1 MSKEP
6 KKKIQDQ
13 ALLYHLTDI
22 ENLESIFEH
31 GLLSRE
37 ELDQSNKIGYS
48 DVADQEIIKKRKELG
63 LERHVPFHF
72 FTKNPFDYAVI
83 KGSRDKEFVLIALRR
98 TIAKSRNWKIVTRH
112 PLASSGVEVLGY
124 DEGMKTINWDCMNQR
139 NFMEDEECKSICM
152 AECLSP
158 KPVSASDFL
167 NISVKNVDQQKKV
180 NSLAKSAGL
189 SVHVN
194 LAPHMLVTVKEDD

>member
-1 MSKEP
+1 MGKRIEE
-6 KKKIQDQ
+6 Q

-37 ELDQSNKIGYS
+37 ELNQSDKIGYT

-63 LERHVPFHF
+63 LESHVPFHF
-72 FTKNPFDYAVI
+72 FTKNPFDYAAV
-83 KGSRDKEFVLIALRR
+83 KGNADKEFVLIALRR
-98 TIAKSRNWKIVTRH
+98 TVAKSRDWKIVTRH

-124 DEGMKTINWDCMNQR
+124 DEGMQAINWDCMNQR
-139 NFMEDEECKSICM
+139 DFDDDECKSICM

-158 KPVSASDFL
+158 VPVNANDFL
-167 NISVKNVDQQKKV
+167 NISVKNVDLQKKV
-180 NSLAKSAGL
+180 GDLAKSAGL
-189 SVHVN
+189 GVHVN
-194 LAPHMLVTVKEDD
+194 LAPHMLVTIK

>member
-1 MSKEP
+1 MGKRIEE
-6 KKKIQDQ
+6 Q

-22 ENLESIFEH
+22 ENLGSIFEH

-37 ELDQSNKIGYS
+37 ELNQSGKIVYT
-48 DVADQEIIKKRKELG
+48 DVADQAIIKKRKELG
-63 LERHVPFHF
+63 LESHVPFHF
-72 FTKNPFDYAVI
+72 FTKNPFDYAAVRGN
-83 KGSRDKEFVLIALRR
+83 KDKEFVLIALRR
-98 TIAKSRNWKIVTRH
+98 TVAKSRDWKIVPRH

-124 DEGMKTINWDCMNQR
+124 DEGMKAINWDCMNKR
-139 NFMEDEECKSICM
+139 DFDDDECKSICM

-167 NISVKNVDQQKKV
+167 NISVKNADLQKKV
-180 NSLAKSAGL
+180 EDLAKSAGL

-194 LAPHMLVTVKEDD
+194 LASHMLVTIKEND

>member
-1 MSKEP
+1 LSKEA

-37 ELDQSNKIGYS
+37 ELDQSDKIGYT

-63 LERHVPFHF
+63 LESHVPFHF
-72 FTKNPFDYAVI
+72 FTKNPFDYAAVRGNKD
-83 KGSRDKEFVLIALRR
+83 KGFVLIALRR
-98 TIAKSRNWKIVTRH
+98 TLAKSRGWTIVTRH
-112 PLASSGVEVLGY
+112 PLASSGVEVLSY
-124 DEGMKTINWDCMNQR
+124 DEGMQVINWDCMNKR
-139 NFMEDEECKSICM
+139 DFDDDDCKSICM

-167 NISVKNVDQQKKV
+167 NISVKNVDEQKKV
-180 NSLAKSAGL
+180 RNLAKSANI

>member
-1 MSKEP
+1 MG
-6 KKKIQDQ
+6 KKIEEQ

-22 ENLESIFEH
+22 ENIDSIFEY

-37 ELDQSNKIGYS
+37 ELNQSGKVAYT

-72 FTKNPFDYAVI
+72 FTKNPFDYAAV
-83 KGSRDKEFVLIALRR
+83 KGNRDKEFVLIALRR
-98 TIAKSRNWKIVTRH
+98 TIAKSRGWKIVTRH

-124 DEGMKTINWDCMNQR
+124 DEGMQAINWDCMNQR
-139 NFMEDEECKSICM
+139 DFDDDECKSICM

-167 NISVKNVDQQKKV
+167 NISVKNIDLQKKV
-180 NSLAKSAGL
+180 EGLAKSANI

-194 LAPHMLVTVKEDD
+194 LAPHMLVTV